1 MEINMP
7 SEGKNNFIRACLEK
21 ISPCRLSQ
29 YKNVYSTNIHL
40 LSVPASYPV
49 VVFTWSLAVH
59 HQSLAFRARLYHA
72 KKEPPEEEAVSFN
85 VIVFTYIRNFVHTLG
100 WSKTISQGGFPQLV
114 EKIQVVH
121 RK

>member
-7 SEGKNNFIRACLEK
+7 SEGKNNFIEASLEK

-49 VVFTWSLAVH
+49 VVFTWSL
-59 HQSLAFRARLYHA
+59 RARLYHA